1 MNAQSPTAYGL
12 SALVHAA
19 VALLVLFFA
28 YAARS
33 VVKDSPKVFELVAG
47 EGDNYA
53 ATVAP
58 ALGGVGGIKVPA
70 MPRDVVQ
77 PAPAEPSPPVAPP
90 IQSAP
95 ETAPTPA
102 KPRKAPDLLAQLK
115 RTEMRR
121 ELNLERKYQKAQEAA
136 AKRLAEQQKEAKVS
150 HIDAEG
156 IRNGVIGGSTE
167 NKEGGAGGKALTRE
181 EMSELDAYF
190 ALLKARIKENHAP
203 PEGVSDSLST
213 RVEFMISA
221 NGDISQVRIVRSS
234 GNAEFDRSVVEACET
249 TRSIGPRPDGRSD
262 VNVMT
267 FKMREDETE

>member
-12 SALVHAA
+12 SALVHGA
-19 VALLVLFFA
+19 VALLILFFS
-28 YAARS
+28 YAANS

-47 EGDNYA
+47 EGNNYA

-58 ALGGVGGIKVPA
+58 ALGSVDGIKVPA
-70 MPRDVVQ
+70 MPKDAVM
-77 PAPAEPSPPVAPP
+77 PAPPEPTAASSP

-95 ETAPTPA
+95 ETAPAPT
-102 KPRKAPDLLAQLK
+102 KPKKVPDLLTDLK
-115 RTEMRR
+115 RTEARR
-121 ELNLERKYQKAQEAA
+121 EARLEAKYKKAQEAA
-136 AKRLAEQQKEAKVS
+136 EKRLAAEQKVT

-156 IRNGVIGGSTE
+156 IREGVVGGSAD

-203 PEGVSDSLST
+203 PEGVSDSLSA
-213 RVEFMISA
+213 RVEFMVAA
-221 NGDISQVRIVRSS
+221 NGDISGVRIVRSS
-234 GNAEFDRSVVEACET
+234 GNADFDRSVVEACEA
-249 TRSIGPRPDGRSD
+249 TRSIGPRPDGKSD
-262 VNVMT
+262 INAMT